1 MWMVSIK
8 RVNKPNGCIMT
19 SYNNNDRSKNVKN
32 SKIKP
37 RIYMAILIVVATI
50 IIMTKAITLMKTA
63 TKTATRIII

>member
-37 RIYMAILIVVATI
+37 RIYMVILIVVATI